1 MTEKVTSD
9 TVYNTIIEKDLTEI
23 SNDPL
28 KQKEFLDKIN
38 EFLKVYN
45 KRKLPDEDPNTP
57 WIELSLKEII
67 VKTIQTAIN
76 IINDISD
83 AISNRELI
91 SSSEF
96 RRTIFMAFT
105 QSERRI
111 YVGIWLILFSFIL
124 YFIDSAS

>member
-38 EFLKVYN
+38 EFLKLYN